1 MQRCINAARSVPYL
15 MPLLP
20 SCNPITDGQVKRSIY
35 LQLTFWAVTAVAAAC
50 VDMFAGL
57 LGKGTLRRIYG
68 TLYGCHPENGAR
80 IIWRPDA
87 KRLQIRRTH
96 LPGPTCSNASKP
108 WPFSF

>member
-1 MQRCINAARSVPYL
+1 
-15 MPLLP
+15 MPLP
-20 SCNPITDGQVKRSIY
+20 RSCNPITDGQVKRSIY
-35 LQLTFWAVTAVAAAC
+35 LQLTFWATAVTAVAAAC
-50 VDMFAGL
+50 VDIFARWA
-57 LGKGTLRRIYG
+57 KGTLRPIYG

-96 LPGPTCSNASKP
+96 LPGPTCCRIRQSP